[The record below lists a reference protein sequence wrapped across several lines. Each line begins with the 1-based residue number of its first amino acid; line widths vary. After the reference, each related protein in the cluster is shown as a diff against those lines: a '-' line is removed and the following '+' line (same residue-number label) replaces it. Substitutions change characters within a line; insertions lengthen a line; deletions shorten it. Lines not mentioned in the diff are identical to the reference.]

1 LNSVEYDTYQ
11 EQGQPAH
18 PCLAFIHIA
27 GGQSLSLPRFPG
39 SATDEQAVKLCVGD
53 DALCEVEKDVTEC
66 ALPARQTE
74 PREGLMGLRADK
86 RRPSHH
92 THVMDTPHPVTLSA
106 QPFTVPRR
114 PHAHRAKGR
123 MGFEVLSALTP
134 RWRHGHAAGRR
145 AALYAACLV
154 SCGGS
159 VSRTRR
165 RVGTSVG
172 VGGDATTPLRGCP
185 TLTP

>member
-1 LNSVEYDTYQ
+1 MPGV
-11 EQGQPAH
+11 H
-18 PCLAFIHIA
+18 PHSGWTVPLAA
-27 GGQSLSLPRFPG
+27 PFPG
-39 SATDEQAVKLCVGD
+39 SATDEAVKLCVQVPVGD

-159 VSRTRR
+159 VSRSRAVALGHR
-165 RVGTSVG
+165 WVSG
-172 VGGDATTPLRGCP
+172 ATQRPRCEAARH
-185 TLTP
+185 